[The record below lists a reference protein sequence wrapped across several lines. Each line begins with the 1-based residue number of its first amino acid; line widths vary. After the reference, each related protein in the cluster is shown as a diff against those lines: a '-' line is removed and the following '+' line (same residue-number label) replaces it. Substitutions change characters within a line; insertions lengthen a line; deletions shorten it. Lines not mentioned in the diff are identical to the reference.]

1 MPHPP
6 EGVWCFYARHFILPS
21 SRLRVSSGPWRCVAR
36 CSGGCDQQSHCRRW
50 ILAEVSCDPG
60 CMHIGQTRRGMLEY
74 MQADVY
80 RCDGNT

>member
-1 MPHPP
+1 MVPLRSALHLA
-6 EGVWCFYARHFILPS
+6 FLPIA
-21 SRLRVSSGPWRCVAR
+21 GIFGAVAM
-36 CSGGCDQQSHCRRW
+36 CGAMLGGCDQQSHCRRW

-80 RCDGNT
+80 RCGGNT